1 MKTPHA
7 VLIGLSLIA
16 AAIYFKEPFVKPAHA
31 FGGPDHITCDSIS
44 GMPWCLA
51 FDGDKA
57 IQFGLTPRGFNNPIN
72 IWNWKTGRRISR
84 GR

>member
-31 FGGPDHITCDSIS
+31 FGGPDHITCYKF
-44 GMPWCLA
+44 PRCLA
-51 FDGDKA
+51 FDGDKV
-57 IQFGLTPRGFNNPIN
+57 IQFGLTPRGFNDPIN
-72 IWNWKTGRRISR
+72 IWNWKTGRRIYR

>member
-31 FGGPDHITCDSIS
+31 FGGPDHIACDSS
-44 GMPWCLA
+44 FSCWA
-51 FDGDKA
+51 FDGDIAKRF
-57 IQFGLTPRGFNNPIN
+57 IVSRGVKDPVN
-72 IWNWKTGRRISR
+72 IINWKTGKRLLN
-84 GR
+84 